1 MTTSTIEGEVSL
13 LMADADA
20 IMTIATEVQEAVEV
34 NSPEDHKLHAI
45 YSIAENQLRR
55 LDRIEDRLM
64 ELRRLLKTE

>member
-20 IMTIATEVQEAVEV
+20 IKTIATEVQEAVEV

-45 YSIAENQLRR
+45 YSIAENQLR
-55 LDRIEDRLM
+55 
-64 ELRRLLKTE
+64 